1 METDIET
8 IYVIDDKPR
17 VSEALPSSLRAGSKN
32 ARLFTSGVHFLSINR
47 DNTAARLILDRQ
59 MPEPNGADAQR
70 FVSTTIRIVF
80 VSGPGDSNSAVK
92 PMKGGVSDFPTKPV
106 DEALLLTAVERA
118 LDPGRNSVCRPAKR
132 R

>member
-17 VSEALPSSLRAGSKN
+17 VSEALPSSLRAGGKN

-47 DNTAARLILDRQ
+47 DNTVARLILERQ

-70 FVSTTIRIVF
+70 FVSTTIRIV
-80 VSGPGDSNSAVK
+80 S
-92 PMKGGVSDFPTKPV
+92 
-106 DEALLLTAVERA
+106 
-118 LDPGRNSVCRPAKR
+118 
-132 R
+132 